1 MSELTNEQRQEL
13 QIQNLKSRIL
23 DTQDALTQAQAQ
35 TKELADVLTS
45 IVQAIELPASE
56 NDQVQLADIVS
67 AVEAIVEE
75 RDSLKA
81 ATVEGE

>member
-1 MSELTNEQRQEL
+1 MSELTIEQRQEL

-23 DTQDALTQAQAQ
+23 DTQDALTQAQGQ

-56 NDQVQLADIVS
+56 NGQVQLADIVS

-75 RDSLKA
+75 RDSLKVA
-81 ATVEGE
+81 AVDGE

>member
-1 MSELTNEQRQEL
+1 
-13 QIQNLKSRIL
+13 
-23 DTQDALTQAQAQ
+23 
-35 TKELADVLTS
+35 LTS

-56 NDQVQLADIVS
+56 NGQVQLADIVS